1 MLTKFIFVMSVITNE
16 GNLNMKVFDVDNCP
30 DVQMFSEEMNKLKSN
45 GDFIGWNAICIERNK
60 KQQDAMAD
68 E

>member
-1 MLTKFIFVMSVITNE
+1 MLTKFIFIMAVITNE
-16 GNLNMKVFDVDNCP
+16 GNLNMKAFDVQECP
-30 DVQMFSEEMNKLKSN
+30 DVELFGQEMQKLKNN

-60 KQQDAMAD
+60 KQQDAMH

>member
-60 KQQDAMAD
+60 KQQDAMH